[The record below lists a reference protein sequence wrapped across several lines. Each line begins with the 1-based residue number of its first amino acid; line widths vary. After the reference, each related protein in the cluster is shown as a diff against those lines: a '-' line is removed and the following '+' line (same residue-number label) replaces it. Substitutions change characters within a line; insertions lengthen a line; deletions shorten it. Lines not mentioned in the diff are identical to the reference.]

1 MRITEKSHMYSFQT
15 GIKRVFFY
23 LISYSG
29 IFMLFSPLFLNSQ
42 ENSASALKVGVVY
55 RLSVLSNIN
64 WTDTG
69 LDVLE
74 GQEIVFKA
82 SGGIT
87 LQKGNPMAYC
97 NPEGY
102 SMKTVQQPLKDRNIG
117 ALIGKIV
124 KLISIEIDEETG
136 EEIRNEQEE
145 LFFIGLE
152 QTVEMPL
159 SGRLFLGINE
169 VVVGDN
175 AGEFKVE
182 LYLTEEGNEESLP
195 DKLY

>member
-1 MRITEKSHMYSFQT
+1 MRITEKSHIYSFQT
-15 GIKRVFFY
+15 GIKRFFLY
-23 LISYSG
+23 MILYSQ

-42 ENSASALKVGVVY
+42 ENSASALKAGVVY

-69 LDVLE
+69 FDVWE

-102 SMKTVQQPLKDRNIG
+102 PMKTVQQPLKDRNIG

-175 AGEFKVE
+175 AGEFKVG
-182 LYLTEEGNEESLP
+182 LYLAEEGREEPLS